1 MCGERIKKEQSR
13 SDKKLEKIE
22 KRRKVG
28 KMTKVRGKKE
38 EKINFWLIL
47 LLYYY
52 YVTSYKIILL

>member
-1 MCGERIKKEQSR
+1 MCGEKIKKEQSR
-13 SDKKLEKIE
+13 SDKKLEKDRRE
-22 KRRKVG
+22 KKDRKNDKSEG
-28 KMTKVRGKKE
+28 EK